1 MDRSIDSPD
10 SFIYSNILGVFN
22 ILELLRFF
30 KRKKKNIKLIHISTD
45 EVYGDIK
52 HKRSLEQDAFSPSSP
67 YSASKASADH
77 LVKSYVRTY
86 KLNAIISNCCN
97 NYGPYQFPEK
107 LIPKMISNIINNKEL
122 PIYAKGLN
130 SREWIYV
137 VDHCKALFKLYLK
150 GKAGQSYNIGSGK
163 NLKNIEIVR
172 KLLKIIKNKKIKI
185 GKKTKIK
192 FVKDRP
198 GHDFRYALNSKKI
211 KKLGWRP
218 ETNLDK
224 GLKMTV
230 EWYINNKKF
239 LKSISK
245 KYYEKKDRIKN
256 MIKKGIILAGGLG
269 TRMSPLTKAVNKQL
283 LPVYDKPLIYY
294 PLSVLM
300 LAGIKN
306 ILIIV
311 NKGQLNQFRKI
322 LPEKNNL
329 GIKISYKEQIFPG
342 GLPEAFIIG
351 EKFINGENI
360 ALILGDNFFYS
371 QSLTKNSD
379 NVLN

>member
-1 MDRSIDSPD
+1 M
-10 SFIYSNILGVFN
+10 YA
-22 ILELLRFF
+22 
-30 KRKKKNIKLIHISTD
+30 
-45 EVYGDIK
+45 DIK
-52 HKRSLEQDAFSPSSP
+52 RKRSLEQDAFSPSSP

-107 LIPKMISNIINNKEL
+107 LIPKMVSNIINNKEL

-163 NLKNIEIVR
+163 KLKNIEIVK

-218 ETNLDK
+218 EINLDK

-245 KYYEKKDRIKN
+245 KYYEK
-256 MIKKGIILAGGLG
+256 G
-269 TRMSPLTKAVNKQL
+269 
-283 LPVYDKPLIYY
+283 
-294 PLSVLM
+294 
-300 LAGIKN
+300 
-306 ILIIV
+306 
-311 NKGQLNQFRKI
+311 
-322 LPEKNNL
+322 
-329 GIKISYKEQIFPG
+329 
-342 GLPEAFIIG
+342 
-351 EKFINGENI
+351 
-360 ALILGDNFFYS
+360 
-371 QSLTKNSD
+371 
-379 NVLN
+379 